1 MHERYYV
8 ELAKQEK
15 LLSRKNEKSDFY
27 NGVFDRYVNPVLTRD
42 MIPLTWRYD
51 LNEET
56 NPFFMERL
64 GINAVM
70 NSGAIY
76 LNGKYYLVAT
86 FGSEK
91 HKGIQILQSDTP
103 DGTFQIMTETP
114 LTPDDWNCIDGMLY
128 QEKEKIYL
136 IFSHSFEDVPAG
148 DMCMVELEENLSC
161 IKGKI
166 ITLFSAKDADWAVPI
181 PFAKTDGPAVYRQ
194 QNGKLLILWS
204 SWGEK
209 GYTVGQAVSDSG
221 KIEGPWRHLEQIVFG
236 PDGGHG
242 MFFHTKEGAL
252 KYLLHYPN
260 QPGDEHPL
268 LLELAETELGLKATL
283 S

>member
-1 MHERYYV
+1 
-8 ELAKQEK
+8 
-15 LLSRKNEKSDFY
+15 
-27 NGVFDRYVNPVLTRD
+27 
-42 MIPLTWRYD
+42 
-51 LNEET
+51 
-56 NPFFMERL
+56 
-64 GINAVM
+64 
-70 NSGAIY
+70 
-76 LNGKYYLVAT
+76 
-86 FGSEK
+86 
-91 HKGIQILQSDTP
+91 
-103 DGTFQIMTETP
+103 
-114 LTPDDWNCIDGMLY
+114 MLY
-128 QEKEKIYL
+128 QEKGKIYL
-136 IFSHSFEDVPAG
+136 IFSHSFEDVPDG

-181 PFAKTDGPAVYRQ
+181 PFAKAEFGMDGDVYFTDGPAVYRQ
-194 QNGKLLILWS
+194 KDGKILILWS